1 MSLRAAK
8 ALHLA
13 LFLVGVALYVVFV
26 LPRWW
31 VLTGD
36 IPTAVATAGRI
47 VAGIPIALAAM
58 PVLAILRLAL
68 SRKAKTP
75 ELALRLRAWSA
86 VLHVVAGVLILVTAV
101 VEIWLRLAVGG
112 PYLFAVYGAAAA
124 IAILAVLALYLSFAA
139 EKPPAPP
146 KPPKAAKVK
155 AAKVKAKVQAARVK
169 AARKPGA
176 PRFGKKRAA
185 ATGSPADEPAE
196 TAETG
201 ADPSSSKEDTHS
213 EATVTEAT
221 VTEATVTEATVTEAT
236 VTEATVTTVRQSGA
250 GEIVAD
256 ELTEDGAPGPHD
268 EAGAPQP
275 TAAILRNKR
284 PAPKSRHR
292 LRR

>member
-1 MSLRAAK
+1 MGRRGAK

-13 LFLVGVALYVVFV
+13 LLLVGVMLYVTFV

-47 VAGIPIALAAM
+47 AAGIPIALAAL

-86 VLHVVAGVLILVTAV
+86 VLHVVAGALILVTAV

-112 PYLFAVYGAAAA
+112 PYLFAVYGAAGA
-124 IAILAVLALYLSFAA
+124 IAILAVLALYLSFVA

-146 KPPKAAKVK
+146 KPPKPPKATKPKPTKAKKVK
-155 AAKVKAKVQAARVK
+155 SA
-169 AARKPGA
+169 KPGKELGRKQTDGESGVQETA
-176 PRFGKKRAA
+176 DTDS
-185 ATGSPADEPAE
+185 ATGSGLE
-196 TAETG
+196 
-201 ADPSSSKEDTHS
+201 S
-213 EATVTEAT
+213 EAEPEPSDTETPAGSQEETTIVVESDETPDTAT
-221 VTEATVTEATVTEAT
+221 VVSGLEPELGPEPGEAEP
-236 VTEATVTTVRQSGA
+236 VTTG
-250 GEIVAD
+250 
-256 ELTEDGAPGPHD
+256 T
-268 EAGAPQP
+268 
-275 TAAILRNKR
+275 LRNKR
-284 PAPKSRHR
+284 PASRRHR

>member
-1 MSLRAAK
+1 MGRRGAK

-13 LFLVGVALYVVFV
+13 LFLLGVALYVVFV

-36 IPTAVATAGRI
+36 IPTAVATVGRI
-47 VAGIPIALAAM
+47 AAGIPIALAAM

-112 PYLFAVYGAAAA
+112 PFLFAVYGAAGA
-124 IAILAVLALYLSFAA
+124 IAILGVLALYLSFVA

-146 KPPKAAKVK
+146 KPPKPPKPAKPAKVK
-155 AAKVKAKVQAARVK
+155 KGK
-169 AARKPGA
+169 AAR
-176 PRFGKKRAA
+176 GKKQGAA
-185 ATGSPADEPAE
+185 ATEEAAADE
-196 TAETG
+196 TATTEPDETG
-201 ADPSSSKEDTHS
+201 AEEPAVSAESDEAPTSD
-213 EATVTEAT
+213 EAT
-221 VTEATVTEATVTEAT
+221 
-236 VTEATVTTVRQSGA
+236 G
-250 GEIVAD
+250 AD
-256 ELTEDGAPGPHD
+256 EAAPVAHD
-268 EAGAPQP
+268 EPDTTAVIESNTDAEPEVDSESAGA
-275 TAAILRNKR
+275 LRNKR
-284 PAPKSRHR
+284 PAGKNRTR

>member
-1 MSLRAAK
+1 MSRRAAR

-13 LFLVGVALYVVFV
+13 LFLVGVALYVMFV

-47 VAGIPIALAAM
+47 AAGIPIALGAV

-112 PYLFAVYGAAAA
+112 PYLFAVYGAAGA
-124 IAILAVLALYLSFAA
+124 IALLAVLALYLSFVA

-155 AAKVKAKVQAARVK
+155 PAKVKAAKPDKVK
-169 AARKPGA
+169 TPGV
-176 PRFGKKRAA
+176 PRFGKKRATP
-185 ATGSPADEPAE
+185 TGSPAGETTE
-196 TAETG
+196 TAEPG
-201 ADPSSSKEDTHS
+201 ADSSSSTEDTES
-213 EATVTEAT
+213 PAPITEAPITEAT
-221 VTEATVTEATVTEAT
+221 QTGVGDNVDDESAGDG
-236 VTEATVTTVRQSGA
+236 TTSG
-250 GEIVAD
+250 
-256 ELTEDGAPGPHD
+256 HD
-268 EAGAPQP
+268 ETGAQQP
-275 TAAILRNKR
+275 PEAMLRNKR